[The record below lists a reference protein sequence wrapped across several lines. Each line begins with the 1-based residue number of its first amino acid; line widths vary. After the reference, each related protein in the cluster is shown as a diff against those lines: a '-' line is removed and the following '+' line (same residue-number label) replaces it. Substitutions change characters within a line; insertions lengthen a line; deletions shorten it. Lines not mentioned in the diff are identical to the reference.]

1 LHALLFALFF
11 TFPVVPPPDYTYLNA
26 FRELAVDVRAAKG
39 VARTP
44 YLSQQL
50 EALFKN
56 AEFTVLPSSSTRF
69 VVSIEVST
77 VPGTSP
83 ESVAA
88 HVSASLLRTY
98 PDVLPAPHLAS
109 VLLWSSSHLFA
120 CPRTELN
127 SRLVEATVRAGS
139 DYLRAIRPSP
149 KAPTHIV
156 APSRSPRSGT

>member
-1 LHALLFALFF
+1 VHATLFALLF
-11 TFPVVPPPDYTYLNA
+11 TFPVVPPPDYTYLST
-26 FRELAVDVRAAKG
+26 FRELAVEVRAAKG
-39 VARTP
+39 IARTP

-50 EALFKN
+50 EALFKK
-56 AEFTVLPSSSTRF
+56 AELTVLPSSSTRF

-120 CPRTELN
+120 CPRSELN
-127 SRLVEATVRAGS
+127 SRLAEETLRAGS
-139 DYLRAIRPSP
+139 EYLRATRPSP
-149 KAPTHIV
+149 TAPHII
-156 APSRSPRSGT
+156 APSRAPRSGT